1 MCNIKLQAALRARGP
16 YIIERRERR
25 IANVD
30 AASIAIPLWGIFS
43 SLHIAESHVFYCDIA
58 IELQN
63 D

>member
-30 AASIAIPLWGIFS
+30 AANIVIPLWGIFF

>member
-1 MCNIKLQAALRARGP
+1 M
-16 YIIERRERR
+16 RET
-25 IANVD
+25 D
-30 AASIAIPLWGIFS
+30 LIPLWGIYD